1 MSDVKFSARG
11 SLEHNDVEAVDPPS
25 ALADDELLLH
35 AGATNAAAVA
45 SAPKAMAEDSLPI

>member
-11 SLEHNDVEAVDPPS
+11 SLEHKDVEAAAPASP
-25 ALADDELLLH
+25 LDDELLLH

-45 SAPKAMAEDSLPI
+45 SAAKAMAEDSLPI